1 MERMEEMME
10 NQTQTIVLDREN
22 LISLKK
28 DIDAILKRKENDEEI
43 TLTIVQCKQSV
54 SLHEI

>member
-28 DIDAILKRKENDEEI
+28 DIDAILKRKENGEEI